1 MIRKLKRRAGDKGQN
16 NELDMHS
23 LSFVAI
29 VVIVVVAISV
39 VVALLLLLY
48 EQEEPL
54 TNEQI
59 KYIVDLIDPVDCEPW
74 SVLVNALTHYAFLQP
89 KLF

>member
-59 KYIVDLIDPVDCEPW
+59 KYIVDLIDPVDCEAW